1 MVMANLGVITFSP
14 TLLPLFPPPGVTAQV
29 HWVLAGTLLSGKCA
43 AEYLVHLHPLL
54 VESPGVKRICGLWW
68 GACG

>member
-1 MVMANLGVITFSP
+1 MVMANLGVTTFSP

-43 AEYLVHLHPLL
+43 AVYLVHLHPL
-54 VESPGVKRICGLWW
+54 ICGHIRCEENL
-68 GACG
+68 C